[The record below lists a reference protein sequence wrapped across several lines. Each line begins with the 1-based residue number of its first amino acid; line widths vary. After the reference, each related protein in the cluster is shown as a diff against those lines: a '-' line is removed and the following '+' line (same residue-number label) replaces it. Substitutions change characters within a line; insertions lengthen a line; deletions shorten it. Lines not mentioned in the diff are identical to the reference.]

1 MKIEELNKI
10 QKKAMSKE
18 LIKEHYEWEDKRLFS
33 YILGEIP
40 IERELYRY
48 SGNEL
53 SSEEQEQNEIIKR
66 INEIIKKYNYNMK
79 IEQKEFD
86 ELEKEYAKLEKY
98 KEKFYTL
105 YDDVINGMKFNK
117 VIMIS
122 GPGGI
127 GKSQFLFEFSEKVS
141 KKFKYLC
148 SYGKY
153 CENIEKEIFTQIIE
167 NIKSD
172 RFYFIIDAINEFSK
186 DLREKIY
193 KFINDNKDNSNLRV
207 IISLRDFSMAEKE
220 IKDLKKIVDV
230 EEIFTGVDPDNALEK
245 ISEKYNL
252 DLSIYDRLLYDNN
265 PLHLKLIIKSI
276 SENQLT
282 NKGLKPITK
291 GTYIYEHFIK
301 NVLTKNEW
309 NITKDIIEEMFKS
322 KSKEI
327 KVDELNK
334 LHITDINAYMNKMK
348 TNNFIGTYDYN
359 NDTFVYFINET
370 LTDYLIAR
378 FLFDNLVGL
387 NISETEEYIN
397 KIVKVFYSIHD
408 QVILMLFE
416 KYETNIEMA
425 IKIIKESNLNNYM
438 DIEIFNELNL
448 STDNMIKIQK
458 LLKVNISLEQL
469 LIRAGGNENNPFNC
483 TNFLNN
489 KLKKLFDKKPLNIV
503 GYDVKKIRHK
513 LKVYVQTISKF
524 NYDKKYIEE
533 KFWYAVW
540 CSSLV
545 NKLTRTLAK
554 KLVFEITNTYP
565 EYINKLIS
573 IYDEVKDEH
582 IQEMVIQVLS
592 SLKKNNKIIKKFFNR
607 INIKDFCNIKNLYF
621 ISKYLYGKENYEKM
635 EKTNYLL
642 DTDKRIDSNILKFL
656 HRIFFIYKYDYDFF
670 GFETYNSS
678 IRFQT
683 KFMKE
688 ERKAV
693 IKVNRFIKNNFKCLN
708 NNDCNSTYF
717 KENFI
722 DKKFS
727 INEEVIEDRVIYL
740 AWQKIFKR
748 YMKKYNIKIKDL
760 DDIHVYEEDKKGIIY
775 KALELSLSKTN
786 GSMTCNYFTN
796 DFEIYGDYKG
806 YQFNLYDK
814 YDEKAEIY
822 YPVAVFNQD
831 IENLDNK
838 TLKKIVIPE
847 KKNIKWVKDSELSLN
862 NIKKIIEP
870 ITYKNEK
877 YYMLYGSVRLDEKS
891 DDEYG
896 NSWIDTYIINLAIDE
911 DYNLCGVSSEDRK
924 YTIDTNK
931 YRGNLEDY
939 KSKSYKMSTSLYSSS
954 DLSNV
959 YVTTDFNLPPAIIIK
974 EFDLHYNKFSSSW
987 NDVNEEK
994 IILVNNN
1001 EGMWYRKGCSGTLY
1015 IKKKYYDILIKNH
1028 NYKYFCFT
1036 EKYHPK
1042 TGYCQDSA
1050 LQVQI
1055 NSDCSIKKYKHY
1067 KSHKHFSIEQ
1077 NAECKKCIVYKK
1089 KKEDEKKW
1097 KNNKLYDLL
1106 MDDIEEILEEDEK

>member
-18 LIKEHYEWEDKRLFS
+18 LIKEHYEWEDKRLLS
-33 YILGEIP
+33 YILGEVP

-148 SYGKY
+148 LYGKY

-167 NIKSD
+167 NIKSN

-309 NITKDIIEEMFKS
+309 NITKDIIEEMFKN

-448 STDNMIKIQK
+448 STDNMKKIQK

-554 KLVFEITNTYP
+554 KLIFEITNTYP

-573 IYDEVKDEH
+573 IYDEVKDEY

-621 ISKYLYGKENYEKM
+621 ISNYLYGKENYEKM

-656 HRIFFIYKYDYDFF
+656 HRIFFTYKYDYDFF

-693 IKVNRFIKNNFKCLN
+693 IKVNRFIQNNFKCLN

-760 DDIHVYEEDKKGIIY
+760 DDIHVYEEDEKGIIY

-877 YYMLYGSVRLDEKS
+877 YYML
-891 DDEYG
+891 
-896 NSWIDTYIINLAIDE
+896 
-911 DYNLCGVSSEDRK
+911 
-924 YTIDTNK
+924 
-931 YRGNLEDY
+931 
-939 KSKSYKMSTSLYSSS
+939 
-954 DLSNV
+954 
-959 YVTTDFNLPPAIIIK
+959 
-974 EFDLHYNKFSSSW
+974 
-987 NDVNEEK
+987 
-994 IILVNNN
+994 
-1001 EGMWYRKGCSGTLY
+1001 
-1015 IKKKYYDILIKNH
+1015 
-1028 NYKYFCFT
+1028 
-1036 EKYHPK
+1036 
-1042 TGYCQDSA
+1042 
-1050 LQVQI
+1050 
-1055 NSDCSIKKYKHY
+1055 
-1067 KSHKHFSIEQ
+1067 
-1077 NAECKKCIVYKK
+1077 
-1089 KKEDEKKW
+1089 
-1097 KNNKLYDLL
+1097 
-1106 MDDIEEILEEDEK
+1106 

>member
-18 LIKEHYEWEDKRLFS
+18 LIKEHYEWEDKRLLS
-33 YILGEIP
+33 YILGEVP

-148 SYGKY
+148 LYGKY

-309 NITKDIIEEMFKS
+309 NITKDIIEEMFKN

-448 STDNMIKIQK
+448 STDNMKKIQK

-554 KLVFEITNTYP
+554 KLIFEITNTYP

-573 IYDEVKDEH
+573 IYDEVKDEY

-607 INIKDFCNIKNLYF
+607 ININDFCNIKNL
-621 ISKYLYGKENYEKM
+621 
-635 EKTNYLL
+635 
-642 DTDKRIDSNILKFL
+642 
-656 HRIFFIYKYDYDFF
+656 
-670 GFETYNSS
+670 
-678 IRFQT
+678 
-683 KFMKE
+683 
-688 ERKAV
+688 
-693 IKVNRFIKNNFKCLN
+693 
-708 NNDCNSTYF
+708 
-717 KENFI
+717 
-722 DKKFS
+722 
-727 INEEVIEDRVIYL
+727 
-740 AWQKIFKR
+740 
-748 YMKKYNIKIKDL
+748 
-760 DDIHVYEEDKKGIIY
+760 
-775 KALELSLSKTN
+775 
-786 GSMTCNYFTN
+786 
-796 DFEIYGDYKG
+796 
-806 YQFNLYDK
+806 
-814 YDEKAEIY
+814 
-822 YPVAVFNQD
+822 
-831 IENLDNK
+831 
-838 TLKKIVIPE
+838 
-847 KKNIKWVKDSELSLN
+847 
-862 NIKKIIEP
+862 
-870 ITYKNEK
+870 
-877 YYMLYGSVRLDEKS
+877 
-891 DDEYG
+891 
-896 NSWIDTYIINLAIDE
+896 
-911 DYNLCGVSSEDRK
+911 
-924 YTIDTNK
+924 
-931 YRGNLEDY
+931 
-939 KSKSYKMSTSLYSSS
+939 
-954 DLSNV
+954 
-959 YVTTDFNLPPAIIIK
+959 
-974 EFDLHYNKFSSSW
+974 
-987 NDVNEEK
+987 
-994 IILVNNN
+994 
-1001 EGMWYRKGCSGTLY
+1001 
-1015 IKKKYYDILIKNH
+1015 
-1028 NYKYFCFT
+1028 
-1036 EKYHPK
+1036 
-1042 TGYCQDSA
+1042 
-1050 LQVQI
+1050 
-1055 NSDCSIKKYKHY
+1055 
-1067 KSHKHFSIEQ
+1067 
-1077 NAECKKCIVYKK
+1077 
-1089 KKEDEKKW
+1089 
-1097 KNNKLYDLL
+1097 
-1106 MDDIEEILEEDEK
+1106 

>member
-1 MKIEELNKI
+1 MNKD
-10 QKKAMSKE
+10 
-18 LIKEHYEWEDKRLFS
+18 LIKEHYEWEDKRLLS

-40 IERELYRY
+40 TERELYRY
-48 SGNEL
+48 SGKEL
-53 SSEEQEQNEIIKR
+53 SSDELEQNKIIKK
-66 INEIIKKYNYNMK
+66 INEIIKKYNYSMK
-79 IEQKEFD
+79 IEQEEFYK
-86 ELEKEYAKLEKY
+86 LEKEYAKLEKY
-98 KEKFYTL
+98 KEKFYTS
-105 YDDVINGMKFNK
+105 YYNVINGMKFNK

-141 KKFKYLC
+141 KKFKHLC
-148 SYGKY
+148 LYGKY
-153 CENIEKEIFTQIIE
+153 CENIDEEIFVQIVKY
-167 NIKSD
+167 IKTD

-186 DLREKIY
+186 DLRDRIY
-193 KFINDNKDNSNLRV
+193 KFINNNKENSNLRV

-220 IKDLKKIVDV
+220 IQDLKKLVDV

-252 DLSIYDRLLYDNN
+252 DLSIYARLLYDSN
-265 PLHLKLIIKSI
+265 PLHLKLIIKSV
-276 SENQLT
+276 SENQLI
-282 NKGLKPITK
+282 NKRLKPITK

-309 NITKDIIEEMFKS
+309 IITKDIIEEMFKN

-334 LHITDINAYMNKMK
+334 LNITDINAYMNKMK

-359 NDTFVYFINET
+359 SDTFVYFINET
-370 LTDYLIAR
+370 LTDYLIVR
-378 FLFDNLVGL
+378 FLFDNLEGL

-397 KIVKVFYSIHD
+397 NIVKVFYSIHD
-408 QVILMLFE
+408 QIILMLFE

-425 IKIIKESNLNNYM
+425 IKIIKETDLNNYI

-448 STDNMIKIQK
+448 SSDNMLKIQK
-458 LLKVNISLEQL
+458 MLKVNISLEQL

-489 KLKKLFDKKPLNIV
+489 KLKKVLNKKQLNIV
-503 GYDVKKIRHK
+503 GYDVKKIIQK
-513 LKVYVQTISKF
+513 LKIYVQTISKF
-524 NYDKKYIEE
+524 NYNKEYIEE

-545 NKLTRTLAK
+545 NKLNRTLAK
-554 KLVFEITNTYP
+554 KLIFEITNINP
-565 EYINKLIS
+565 EFINKLILV
-573 IYDEVKDEH
+573 YNEVKDEY

-592 SLKKNNKIIKKFFNR
+592 SLKKNNIIIKKFFNR
-607 INIKDFCNIKNLYF
+607 INVIEFCNIKNLYF
-621 ISKYLYGKENYEKM
+621 ISNYLYGKENYERMK
-635 EKTNYLL
+635 KVNYLL
-642 DTDKRIDSNILKFL
+642 DTNKRIDNNILKFL
-656 HRIFFIYKYDYDFF
+656 HRIFFTYKYDYDFF

-678 IRFQT
+678 ITFRT

-688 ERKAV
+688 ERKNV
-693 IKVNRFIKNNFKCLN
+693 IRVNRFIQNNFKCLN
-708 NNDCNSTYF
+708 ANECNSTYF

-727 INEEVIEDRVIYL
+727 INEEVIENRVIYL
-740 AWQKIFKR
+740 AWQKIFKK

-760 DDIHVYEEDKKGIIY
+760 DNIHVYEEEEKGVIY
-775 KALELSLSKTN
+775 KALELSLSEIN

-796 DFEIYGDYKG
+796 EFEIYGDYKG
-806 YQFNLYDK
+806 FQFNLYDK
-814 YDEKAEIY
+814 YNERAEIY

-838 TLKKIVIPE
+838 TLKKIVLPE
-847 KKNIKWVKDSELSLN
+847 KKNLKWVKDSELSLN

-877 YYMLYGSVRLDEKS
+877 YYMLYGRVRLDEKS
-891 DDEYG
+891 DDKYG

-911 DYNLCGVSSEDRK
+911 DYNLCSISEEDRK
-924 YTIDTNK
+924 YTIETNE

-939 KSKSYKMSTSLYSSS
+939 KNESYKMATSLYNAN
-954 DLSNV
+954 DLSNI

-974 EFDLHYNKFSSSW
+974 EFNLHYNKFSSSW
-987 NDVNEEK
+987 NNINEEK

-1001 EGMWYRKGCSGTLY
+1001 EGIWYRKGCCGTLY
-1015 IKKKYYDILIKNH
+1015 IKKKYYDILIKRH

-1042 TGYCQDSA
+1042 TGYCKDSA
-1050 LQVQI
+1050 LQIQI
-1055 NSDCSIKKYKHY
+1055 NSDGSIEKYKHY
-1067 KSHKHFSIEQ
+1067 KSHKYFSRQQ
-1077 NAECKKCIVYKK
+1077 NSECKKCIVYKK
-1089 KKEDEKKW
+1089 EKEDEKKW
-1097 KNNKLYDLL
+1097 KDNKFYDLL
-1106 MDDIEEILEEDEK
+1106 MEDIQELWKDY